1 MHMEAHL
8 QGKKKLAVL
17 TAVLQGPGLPC
28 DRHLSGPQQ
37 LAQLALSSPRPCR
50 PLLEPLSATHT
61 SQFRSILPA
70 KHSVH
75 SGKSALAWVCIFVP
89 GNVICERA
97 PEDRWTEQAYS
108 APASL
113 FWKETACKIAVHRY
127 WRRRHRKDA
136 CVYRARQYA
145 SLSEDRS

>member
-1 MHMEAHL
+1 MRICRARSNS
-8 QGKKKLAVL
+8 AVL

-28 DRHLSGPQQ
+28 DTHLSGPQQ

-61 SQFRSILPA
+61 SHIRPILPA
-70 KHSVH
+70 KHSVQ
-75 SGKSALAWVCIFVP
+75 SGIPALAWVCILVP
-89 GNVICERA
+89 GNVFCERA

-113 FWKETACKIAVHRY
+113 FWKGTACKIAFHRY
-127 WRRRHRKDA
+127 WRPRYRKDA

-145 SLSEDRS
+145 SLS